1 MHTAEE
7 VREVAAIAATG
18 LSYKEIA
25 PMLLAYADLLEA
37 MESFDENPMSAF
49 LSSTETPTMRNLHPE
64 LLALI
69 EAGPQSVWDSFTK
82 TRRNETE
89 YECRARIAEEAVRIE
104 REEREGF
111 PEIVLT
117 FCGLLVPDDSDLLN
131 DEEWLHDA
139 LKPNSDGECSLRLVP
154 SKHVEGM
161 AAVKLVKQRAIRRRG
176 KP

>member
-1 MHTAEE
+1 M
-7 VREVAAIAATG
+7 
-18 LSYKEIA
+18 
-25 PMLLAYADLLEA
+25 AD
-37 MESFDENPMSAF
+37 
-49 LSSTETPTMRNLHPE
+49 LHPE
-64 LLALI
+64 VLALI
-69 EAGPQSVWDSFTK
+69 KAGPQRNYHDRECADCGGFGFTE
-82 TRRNETE
+82 ETPQE
-89 YECRARIAEEAVRIE
+89 FARRIAEEAVRIE

-139 LKPNSDGECSLRLVP
+139 LKPNSDGEYSLRLVP

-161 AAVKLVKQRAIRRRG
+161 AAVNLVKQRAIRRRG